1 MSTLI
6 NAVCKFPPKQV
17 STRFGQKINAVF
29 VLDSG
34 EEHTAWALPSDGSL
48 AVVAKGQK
56 VQFMKENDKLKL
68 VYSADKPADFEDDST
83 SAVVAQEDAAAFEAN
98 VSKYIKLYAYC
109 LEQVKE
115 NINKELLDTDSIRSI
130 ATSIFI
136 QAMKGAQL

>member
-48 AVVAKGQK
+48 SMVAKGQK
-56 VQFMKENDKLKL
+56 VQFIKENDKLKL
-68 VYSADKPADFEDDST
+68 VDLSDKPAEFEADSD
-83 SAVVAQEDAAAFEAN
+83 SVPIEDVAVFEAN

-115 NINKELLDTDSIRSI
+115 NINKEFLDTDSIRSI

-136 QAMKGAQL
+136 QSMKGAQI

>member
-29 VLDSG
+29 VLDNG

-48 AVVAKGQK
+48 ALVAKGQK
-56 VQFMKENDKLKL
+56 VQFIKENDKLKL
-68 VYSADKPADFEDDST
+68 VDLADKPAEFEDNSDSIT
-83 SAVVAQEDAAAFEAN
+83 LEDAAVFEAN

-136 QAMKGAQL
+136 QAMKGAQI